1 MRLVLALR
9 RLPSRAEVSWC
20 HAPLPSPL
28 RGTLRPSRAS
38 LHTVL
43 SRSAARS
50 RPRSWPPGRVASR
63 TLMAAAN
70 VALAAAAFVELTEE
84 KNTGPEETTEKRM
97 LQVSRE
103 EIRKTV
109 RDSDTGLTRAR
120 HQVVLFLDLYI
131 WEPICTGIRFLQ
143 LAAIFVPVILTVPAI
158 WIGRRQPPRENER
171 SGTLWWY
178 GFLVKAMEWAGP
190 AFIKLG
196 QWGASRSD
204 IFPTELCEIMSK
216 LHTDAPAHSLHA
228 TKRIVRAAFDGR
240 KFDEIFEE
248 FEERP
253 LGVGAIAQVYKAKL
267 KPGLASPGDVD
278 ILDDVND
285 LRHNVRRN
293 VESVL
298 KSTPKRVPS
307 SYVAIKVLHPG
318 VERIVRRDLRI
329 MRFFASL
336 LNAIP
341 TIEWLSLPDE
351 VDQFGEMMKLQLDL
365 RIEAANLSLFRKNF
379 KDRTTAWFP
388 FPHTEFST
396 RNVLVEEFAHG
407 IPLADF
413 MANGGGPF
421 QQDIASEG
429 LDAFLRML
437 LLDNFVHAD
446 LHPGN
451 IMVRFYQS
459 EQPSLNLRLRG
470 KRESP
475 PPEQQ
480 ADVTEEVLSRLRPYR
495 GKKELWA
502 AELAKIDHEGFRPQ
516 LVFIDTGLV
525 TELNA
530 TNRRNFLDLFR
541 AVAEFDGYKAGH
553 LMCERCRQPDAVL
566 DEEVFSLK
574 MQHLVLGV
582 KSQTLALGNIKIADI
597 LQQVLGMVRQH
608 HVRMEGDFVNVVISI
623 FLLEGI
629 GRSLDPDVDLLSSSL
644 PILRQLG
651 AQSGKD
657 MVREG
662 DFSMLMVWVGLETR
676 RFMQASIE
684 DVERCVKYDLLAPNV

>member
-1 MRLVLALR
+1 
-9 RLPSRAEVSWC
+9 
-20 HAPLPSPL
+20 
-28 RGTLRPSRAS
+28 
-38 LHTVL
+38 
-43 SRSAARS
+43 
-50 RPRSWPPGRVASR
+50 
-63 TLMAAAN
+63 MAAAN